1 MPTEGGGLVLT
12 YPAHNWH
19 LSKAYKY
26 KVRKDPVHTMHI
38 TSMLS
43 AATDFGSQNSLAAV
57 NGAIL
62 VALYS
67 H

>member
-1 MPTEGGGLVLT
+1 MPTEGGGVVLT

-26 KVRKDPVHTMHI
+26 KVRKDPVHTMN
-38 TSMLS
+38 MLS

>member
-26 KVRKDPVHTMHI
+26 KVRKDPVHTMN
-38 TSMLS
+38 MLS
-43 AATDFGSQNSLAAV
+43 AAATDFGSQNSLAAV